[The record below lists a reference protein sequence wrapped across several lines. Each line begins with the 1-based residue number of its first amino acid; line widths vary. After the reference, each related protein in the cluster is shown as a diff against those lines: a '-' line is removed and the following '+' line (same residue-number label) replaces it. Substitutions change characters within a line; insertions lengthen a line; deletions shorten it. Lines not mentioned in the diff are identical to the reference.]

1 MTEPRIEYPCD
12 YPIKVVGDTRPDFQ
26 EDLFEVFVRHDPTM
40 TINKVTR
47 KYSRKGKYISITF
60 MLLATSEQ
68 QIKALFAD
76 LKEVDSVK
84 LVL

>member
-1 MTEPRIEYPCD
+1 MSEPRIVFPCD

-40 TINKVTR
+40 TISKVSR
-47 KYSRKGKYISITF
+47 KYSREGKYVSITF
-60 MLLATSEQ
+60 MMLATSER

-76 LKEVDSVK
+76 LKTIESVK